1 MIRLIRRRVHPRRS
15 AVGRVIFASIIL
27 AAFFLFPE
35 AAFGHGV
42 EVYDITDNTSG
53 VTRTVHFK
61 YSTGEPMMYAIIKL
75 YPPSKPE
82 VEILQ
87 SITGRNGYFSF
98 VPDEDGEWRITAEDG
113 MGHKGTIT
121 VTAEQGAAG
130 EAIPGED
137 GMAAAE
143 SKTPLVI
150 RIVLGLS
157 LILNIFA
164 VYNFVLPRIKGFG
177 KKKEGAH
184 AYQ

>member
-1 MIRLIRRRVHPRRS
+1 MTRLV
-15 AVGRVIFASIIL
+15 FALIIQ

-53 VTRTVHFK
+53 ATRTVHFK
-61 YSTGEPMMYAIIKL
+61 YSTGEPMMYATIKL
-75 YPPSKPE
+75 YPPSKPGVE
-82 VEILQ
+82 VLQ
-87 SITGRNGYFSF
+87 SITDRNGLFCF
-98 VPDEDGEWRITAEDG
+98 FPDEEGDWTVEAADG

-130 EAIPGED
+130 ETTPG
-137 GMAAAE
+137 GGGTAAAE
-143 SKTPLVI
+143 SKAPLVF
-150 RIVLGLS
+150 RILLGLS

-164 VYNFVLPRIKGFG
+164 VYNFVLPRIKGIG
-177 KKKEGAH
+177 KMKESAN

>member
-1 MIRLIRRRVHPRRS
+1 MIRS
-15 AVGRVIFASIIL
+15 IFASIIL

-35 AAFGHGV
+35 AAVGHGV
-42 EVYDITDNTSG
+42 EVYDITDNTPG

-87 SITGRNGYFSF
+87 SITDRNGYFSF
-98 VPDEDGEWRITAEDG
+98 VPDEDGEWLITAEDG

-121 VTAEQGAAG
+121 LTVEQEAAAG
-130 EAIPGED
+130 T
-137 GMAAAE
+137 AAAK

-150 RIVLGLS
+150 RIVFGLS

-164 VYNFVLPRIKGFG
+164 VYSFVLPRIKGFG
-177 KKKEGAH
+177 KKKEGAR
-184 AYQ
+184 AY